1 MILGKVR
8 AKNFFSIGNAFL
20 EVDIQAYKRAVFV
33 GANGNGKS
41 TIANIISFVLFGK
54 TIKNVTKAQIV
65 NSINGKACVAEG
77 EFTDAGDSYLVRRGI
92 KPNIFEIYKNG
103 ELIDQ
108 SSVVDYQTFLEE
120 KIMKCTYRTFL
131 QTSIIS
137 IENYQPFM
145 SLPKAG
151 RRDFIEDILDI
162 KVFSVMNQLTKT
174 KVNKIKDELRII
186 DVKISGYK
194 EKITIQK
201 AHIEKIEKMKTVELS
216 SIDAKLSEY
225 SQELEATNA
234 TIESVTAA
242 KPALDATNTSLRTLK
257 VERDELIRAIDAV
270 KNSIKNLEKEL
281 VFFET
286 NDDCPSC
293 RQGIS
298 HEHVDGI
305 REVHNTKHRELVAN
319 RDSLATKLEAYLS
332 LDDDIAKYQND
343 LSEHN
348 SSVSVCNAT
357 VTRLNR
363 LIKELNEQKNSV
375 VNSVDVGEQ
384 KIEMR
389 ETAKE
394 ALKLS
399 NRQSELNDDLNYTT
413 VMLELFKDSGAKSKI
428 VEQYIPVINKLVNE
442 YLDKFEFFV
451 SFNLDAEFNET
462 IKSRHRDDFTYASFS
477 AGERMRIDLALLFT
491 FRRLAKMRNS
501 FSSNLLLCDEI
512 FDSSID
518 KDGIG
523 LLLSIFND
531 AEFTDTNLMVIS
543 HANKELF
550 EDNFDG
556 IYEFYKRDGFTEIKG

>member
-1 MILGKVR
+1 MIIKKIR
-8 AKNFFSIGNAFL
+8 MMNFFSVGNAFL
-20 EVDIQAYKRAVFV
+20 EIDIQKYRRSVFT

-41 TIANIISFVLFGK
+41 TVANAITFSLFGK
-54 TIKNVTKAQIV
+54 TIKNITKSQIT
-65 NSINGKACVAEG
+65 NSINGKKCMVEM
-77 EFTDAGDSYLVRRGI
+77 EFTDGGDSYLIRRGI
-92 KPNIFEIYKNG
+92 KPVIFEIFKNG
-103 ELIDQ
+103 ELVDQ
-108 SSVVDYQTFLEE
+108 SSALDYQTFLEE
-120 KIMKCTYRTFL
+120 KILKCTYRTFL

-174 KVNKIKDELRII
+174 KVNKVKDELRII
-186 DVKISGYK
+186 DVKIAGYK
-194 EKITIQK
+194 DKIKLQK
-201 AHIEKIEKMKTVELS
+201 AYIEKIEGMKTVELAT
-216 SIDAKLSEY
+216 IDSKLSEY
-225 SQELEATNA
+225 LLELDTTTASLETVVAT
-234 TIESVTAA
+234 
-242 KPALDATNTSLRTLK
+242 KPELDATNTKLRSLKT
-257 VERDELIRAIDAV
+257 ERDALNRAIDEI
-270 KNSIKNLEKEL
+270 KTSIRNLEKEL

-298 HEHVDGI
+298 HDHIAGI
-305 REVHNTKHRELVAN
+305 REVHTTKHSELVKT
-319 RDSLATKLEAYLS
+319 RDSIATKLEAYLS
-332 LDDDIAKYQND
+332 LDDDITDYQNT
-343 LSEHN
+343 LSDHN
-348 SSVSVCNAT
+348 SLVSVANAAI
-357 VTRLNR
+357 TRLNR
-363 LIKELNEQKNSV
+363 LIKETNDQKNAV
-375 VNSVDVGEQ
+375 VVSVDIADQ
-384 KIEMR
+384 KLEMR

-399 NRQSELNDDLNYTT
+399 NRQSELNDDLNYTA

-428 VEQYIPVINKLVNE
+428 VDQYIPVINKMVNE

-451 SFNLDAEFNET
+451 SFNLDSEFVET

-523 LLLSIFND
+523 LLLTIFDD

-550 EDNFDG
+550 EDTFDG
-556 IYEFYKRDGFTEIKG
+556 LYEFTKRDGFTEIKY